1 MRHGH
6 LPEREIQTGI
16 GPVAVRCP
24 RVRDRGA
31 GETGPRI
38 RFTSRIL
45 LPYLRRAKSIE
56 ELLPWLYL
64 KGISTGDFC
73 EALAALLGP
82 EAPGLSA
89 STIARLKEVWQGEL
103 EHWQL
108 RDLSA
113 KRYVY
118 FWADGVY
125 FSPRLDHDKQC
136 MCVIIGADELGRK
149 ELLAIADGYRESA
162 QSWREV
168 LLDLKRRGLAIAP
181 ELATGDG
188 ALGFWKALREV
199 YGTTREQ
206 RCWVH
211 KTANVLN
218 KLPKSVQPRAKQHL
232 QDIWMAETRAVAE
245 KAFDFF
251 LEAYGPKYDKAVAC
265 LAKDRD
271 VLLAFYDFPA
281 EHWKHI
287 RTTNPIES
295 TFASVRLRER
305 APQDHQDQGLPQPHD
320 GAHHGLQA
328 VPVGQQEVAPP
339 GRLAPHRRHHSRR
352 QIQGRR
358 KANRTR
364 RLKPASPTF
373 DNSSSWRTARR
384 CSAALPLIP
393 RSMSNSTSIRF
404 TACEGTLMPQ
414 NIAGAVRRE
423 ARVLNSAT
431 VSVTLRARP
440 SEMAENSAPTSLPTS
455 GLASIPILLIPESH
469 PAMRRR

>member
-1 MRHGH
+1 MREDTVVQLRQPGSFEDDPLTEVLRLGARRLLGQAVEAYAPLTDSAGRRRIVRHGP

-31 GETGPRI
+31 GETGLRI

-45 LPYLRRAKSIE
+45 PPYLRRAKSIE
-56 ELLPWLYL
+56 ELLPSLYL

-73 EALAALLGP
+73 AALAVLLGP

-103 EHWQL
+103 EHWQR

-125 FSPRLDHDKQC
+125 SSPRLDHDKPC

-149 ELLAIADGYRESA
+149 ELLAIAEGYRESA

-181 ELATGDG
+181 EPATGDG

-218 KLPKSVQPRAKQHL
+218 KRPKSVPPRATQHR

-295 TFASVRLRER
+295 TFATVRLRTTKTKGCLSRMTALTMVFKLCQSASKKWRRLDGSHQIADIIQGVKFKDGEKLAER
-305 APQDHQDQGLPQPHD
+305 A
-320 GAHHGLQA
+320 A
-328 VPVGQQEVAPP
+328 
-339 GRLAPHRRHHSRR
+339 
-352 QIQGRR
+352 
-358 KANRTR
+358 
-364 RLKPASPTF
+364 
-373 DNSSSWRTARR
+373 
-384 CSAALPLIP
+384 
-393 RSMSNSTSIRF
+393 
-404 TACEGTLMPQ
+404 
-414 NIAGAVRRE
+414 
-423 ARVLNSAT
+423 
-431 VSVTLRARP
+431 
-440 SEMAENSAPTSLPTS
+440 
-455 GLASIPILLIPESH
+455 
-469 PAMRRR
+469 